1 MILYI
6 QIYIYNIYIYIF
18 IFIYTL
24 YALYTLKNYINGE
37 EICEVVGIYILHIIG
52 KKYGKER
59 IGLFKDDTLACV
71 ENTSGTVAERIRKTF
86 IKSIKN
92 ELNRN
97 IVIETNLKVANFLYL
112 TLNLSTAKYVAYNKP
127 DNKPLYITV
136 NSNHPPKIIKN
147 LLENVS

>member
-1 MILYI
+1 MTLYI
-6 QIYIYNIYIYIF
+6 QIYNIYIYIF

-24 YALYTLKNYINGE
+24 YALYTLKNYINGP
-37 EICEVVGIYILHIIG
+37 EICEVVGIYILILHIIG

-71 ENTSGTVAERIRKTF
+71 ENTSGAVAEGIRKAF

-97 IVIETNLKVANFLYL
+97 IVIETNLRVANFLYL
-112 TLNLSTAKYVAYNKP
+112 TLNLSTAKYGAYNKP
-127 DNKPLYITV
+127 DNKPLYINV

-147 LLENVS
+147 LLESVS